1 MTRIVLSVLTVMMWC
16 AIAAAQTVFIT
27 NTGKVTFYSKA
38 PLEDI
43 EATTTKANCIL
54 NTANGEVVSIIA
66 IRSFKFEKALMEE
79 HFNEKYLE
87 SDKYKDATFKGK
99 TTETLITDKDTSYK
113 VNVTGTMK
121 IHGVEQPVA
130 YLADYSVKSGNPSLE
145 GSFNIALKDY
155 NITIPKLV
163 IENIAE
169 VVKVTCKFDLE
180 PYKKKN

>member
-1 MTRIVLSVLTVMMWC
+1 MKRKIWLTLMTLMPCTLM
-16 AIAAAQTVFIT
+16 AQTVFMT
-27 NTGKVTFYSKA
+27 NSGTVTFYSKA

-43 EATTTKANCIL
+43 EATSSKANCIV
-54 NTANGEVVSIIA
+54 NTSNGEVLSIIA
-66 IRSFKFEKALMEE
+66 IRTFKFAKALMEE

-99 TTETLITDKDTSYK
+99 IAETLVTDRDTSYK
-113 VNVTGTMK
+113 VNVSGTMK
-121 IHGVEQPVA
+121 IHGVEQPAA
-130 YLADYSVKSGNPSLE
+130 YTADYSVKSGTPSLE

-169 VVKVTCKFDLE
+169 VIKITCKFDLP
-180 PYKKKN
+180 PYQKKN